1 MNISKENIDELNAI
15 LTIEFDKADYEPK
28 VEKAI
33 KDYGKRVAIKGFR
46 PGHAPV
52 AMVKK
57 FYGKSILVDQIN
69 SLVGETLSN
78 YIKDNNI
85 DILGEPLPNKDQ
97 QPIDFDADLDKIS
110 FKFDL
115 GLSPEVNVAID
126 NSLKV
131 PAYTIS
137 IDESNIDEQV
147 KDIASRHGSH
157 VPTDAATQ
165 DSLLKGVVTVGEFK
179 NEKGLLSV
187 TVIKD
192 DEQKALFVGKKAGDT
207 VEFDLHKVCPEAKEV
222 EYLLEISEEQ
232 AASIAADA
240 KATIAISE
248 VSEFKPAELNEE
260 FFKMLYPG
268 GNVADEAAF
277 RAKVKEQIEA
287 SNKMA
292 EDFRFNVD
300 ARQAIMNAA
309 GDVKLPEEFL
319 KRWLTIV
326 NKDNDKFTPDVLT
339 NEFPK
344 FVNDLKWQVV
354 KNHVAKALEVKIE
367 FQDVLDFAKK
377 TARAQ
382 FMQYGLTNVPE
393 EQLEQ
398 YGRNMLQNEEQ
409 RNHLAEGAVEEKL
422 FAVVK
427 NNASIEQKTV
437 SHEDFGKLFA
447 NNN

>member
-1 MNISKENIDELNAI
+1 MNISKENIDALNAT

-52 AMVKK
+52 PMVKK
-57 FYGKSILVDQIN
+57 FYGKAILVDQVN
-69 SLVGETLSN
+69 ALVGETLTN

-97 QPIDFDADLDKIS
+97 QPIDFDADIDKIT

-115 GLSPEVNVAID
+115 GLSPEINVAID
-126 NSLKV
+126 NNLSI
-131 PAYTIS
+131 PAYTITV
-137 IDESNIDEQV
+137 DDAAIDEQV
-147 KDIASRHGSH
+147 KNITSRHGSH
-157 VPTDAATQ
+157 VPAEISTA
-165 DSLLKGVVTVGEFK
+165 DSLLKGVVTSGELK
-179 NEKGLLSV
+179 NDKGLISV

-192 DEQKALFVGKKAGDT
+192 EQQKALFIGKKVGDT
-207 VEFDLHKVCPEAKEV
+207 VEFDLRKACPEAHEIQ
-222 EYLLEISEEQ
+222 YLLDISQEQ
-232 AASIAADA
+232 ADAIAEGATA
-240 KATIAISE
+240 TLTIAE
-248 VSEFKPAELNEE
+248 VSEFKPAELNDEL
-260 FFKMLYPG
+260 FKRLYPDG
-268 GNVADEAAF
+268 SVTDETSF
-277 RAKVKEQIEA
+277 RAKVNEQLVS

-309 GDVKLPEEFL
+309 GEFNLPEEFL
-319 KRWLTIV
+319 KRWLTVV
-326 NKDNDKFTPDVLT
+326 NKDNDKFTPEVLT
-339 NEFPK
+339 DEFPK

-354 KNHVAKALEVKIE
+354 KNRIAKNLGVKIE

-382 FMQYGLTNVPE
+382 FMQYGLTNLPE

-398 YGRNMLQNEEQ
+398 YARNMVANEEQ

-422 FAVVK
+422 FSIAK
-427 NNASIEQKTV
+427 QNANVEQKTI
-437 SHEDFGKLFA
+437 SQEDFGKLFA
-447 NNN
+447 NN